1 MLKLIEDKKQKNM
14 KITVNKTSH
23 VVYVMK
29 NCKLKGISFLVMLI
43 VLLILGI
50 LKSRRTTS
58 QKCNAIYE
66 SHPNFEQT

>member
-1 MLKLIEDKKQKNM
+1 MLKLIEDKTQKNM

-43 VLLILGI
+43 VLLIPGI

-66 SHPNFEQT
+66 NHPNFEQT